1 MKYVTKSAY
10 ELITGWPS
18 TDKQDR
24 AVLRGR
30 NKKEKNWTKSSKDE
44 RQK

>member
-10 ELITGWPS
+10 ELITGWKS

-24 AVLRGR
+24 AVLRYR
-30 NKKEKNWTKSSKDE
+30 NKKNWTKSRKDE